1 MRQTSSKDKIQTS
14 IFTFSE
20 RSLWMR
26 PNNLEKNFNIHF
38 LNICRTELLHAQL
51 IHFSSSSA
59 FMEFYGVLCRS
70 FANRNCNAQF
80 SEILSSSI
88 FDKLLDIEC
97 TN

>member
-59 FMEFYGVLCRS
+59 FMEFYVVRL
-70 FANRNCNAQF
+70 QT
-80 SEILSSSI
+80 EIVMPNFQKYYQAAFLI
-88 FDKLLDIEC
+88 
-97 TN
+97 NY